1 MKNQNSSHKRFL
13 SEESLYAI
21 LVLSI
26 LLSGCTGTLS
36 EKFTPMASAIV
47 EPAFEQHEIGIDS
60 AKHQTVLTGFLFNRD
75 LAELVVINSD
85 GKGNRYLRIYAFD
98 SNRWALRFD
107 TTLRPDVLFVDVANI
122 GGRERLITYEDGH
135 LNWFDPE
142 SGKEHTLVAVTAMT
156 PPANDPIPHV
166 DITRDVN
173 GDDRDDLVVPGSDGF
188 WIFIQLKDSVF
199 ADPVNI
205 GTPTEMD
212 RIYEGAK
219 YRYAPWNQSRIHE
232 VDYNRDGRTDLVFW
246 NADHFEVHHQ
256 NEDGQFSPVATT
268 FTTDVVF
275 YSDDLASLAAPH
287 GVRQR
292 RRDHQPAGSLT
303 GRVLHAV
310 KDMNGD
316 GVADLGVFSLEGGDL
331 WHMHSTYEVYF
342 GTPASDGST
351 AFSLDTNTALHSD
364 GIPFGME
371 QHDFDRDGQVDMMF
385 TTIKPRVFKVIGMI
399 VGAVLKGFVP
409 LDLAFY
415 HMEGGT
421 YTENPNVSHKIKSYP
436 SDDTGG
442 RTLFSSVLIA
452 DVNGDRRSD
461 LLVQHEPK
469 ELRVFTGM
477 PGPSLFTQRPKKIKV
492 ATPFDERN
500 IWLMNLNKDNKWDIL
515 MYHPSTTESNRVTLL
530 IAQ

>member
-1 MKNQNSSHKRFL
+1 M
-13 SEESLYAI
+13 
-21 LVLSI
+21 
-26 LLSGCTGTLS
+26 LS
-36 EKFTPMASAIV
+36 EKFTPMASTIV
-47 EPAFEQHEIGIDS
+47 EPAFEQHEIGIGPT
-60 AKHQTVLTGFLFNRD
+60 KHQTVLTGFLFNRD
-75 LAELVVINSD
+75 LAELIVVNND

-98 SNRWALRFD
+98 SDRWALRLD
-107 TTLRPDVLFVDVANI
+107 TTLRPDVLFVDVINI
-122 GGRERLITYEDGH
+122 GGCDRLITYEDGR

-142 SGKEHTLVAVTAMT
+142 SATEHTLVAVTAMT
-156 PPANDPIPHV
+156 PPPNGTVPHV

-173 GDDRDDLVVPGSDGF
+173 GDTRDDLVVPGLDGF
-188 WIFIQLKDSVF
+188 TVFIQLKDSAF
-199 ADPVNI
+199 ADPVKI
-205 GTPTEMD
+205 GTPTEAD
-212 RIYEGAK
+212 RIYSGDGHQ
-219 YRYAPWNQSRIHE
+219 YTPWNQSRIHE
-232 VDYNRDGRTDLVFW
+232 VDYNRDGHNDLVFW

-256 NEDGQFSPVATT
+256 NEDGLFSSVATT

-303 GRVLHAV
+303 GRVLHAL

-316 GVADLGVFSLEGGDL
+316 GVADLGVFSLEGGSL
-331 WHMHSTYEVYF
+331 WHMHSTYEIYF
-342 GTPASDGST
+342 GTPAPDGGT
-351 AFSLDTNTALHSD
+351 TFALDTNTALYSD
-364 GIPFGME
+364 GIPFGMV
-371 QHDFDRDGQVDMMF
+371 QHDLDRDGQVDMML

-399 VGAVLKGFVP
+399 IGAVLKGFVP

-421 YTENPNVSHKIKSYP
+421 YTENPNIIHKIKSYP
-436 SDDTGG
+436 SDEAEG

-452 DVNGDRRSD
+452 DVNGDKRSD

-469 ELRVFTGM
+469 ELRVYTGA
-477 PGPSLFTQRPKKIKV
+477 PGSDLFTKRPEKITV

-500 IWLMNLNKDNKWDIL
+500 IWLTNLNKDNKQDIL
-515 MYHPSTTESNRVTLL
+515 MYHPSITEPNRVTLL